1 MIKKIQNCQ
10 MGDNTMKN
18 EETNINEV
26 VILNTIMNNSQ
37 DTFYFKDKDSRI
49 ILSSKAHALL
59 WGVED
64 PNEVIGKTDFDYFP
78 EEFAIQAYEIEK
90 KIMITGEPILGT
102 VEKLVKPDGS
112 IMWLSAS
119 KYPLY
124 DNEGN
129 IIGTWGT
136 SRDITSLKKAE
147 EELIFVNKKLEEAY
161 QILKEL
167 SVKDSLSGLYNQG
180 CFFEELNKA
189 FELYKRREEICH
201 TNGFSLILFDIDDF
215 KNIND
220 NYGHL
225 MGDYTI
231 RHIGKTILKKIRS
244 SDRCFRYGGDEF
256 AIILYDTELEDARIV
271 AEKLRY
277 AIEISKIKFMNN
289 EIKITVSMGVSSF
302 NEVGKAE
309 NMIQRADEKLYISK
323 YEGKNKVS

>member
-1 MIKKIQNCQ
+1 MIRKIQNCQ
-10 MGDNTMKN
+10 TGDNAMKGG
-18 EETNINEV
+18 EANINEV
-26 VILNTIMNNSQ
+26 VIIKTIMNNSQ

-59 WGVED
+59 WGEND
-64 PNEVIGKTDFDYFP
+64 PNDVIGKTDFDYFP
-78 EEFAIQAYEIEK
+78 EEFAIQAYEIER
-90 KIMITGEPILGT
+90 KIMANGEPILGI
-102 VEKLVKPDGS
+102 VEKLVKPDGN

-124 DNEGN
+124 DNYGN

-136 SRDITSLKKAE
+136 SRDITSLKNVE
-147 EELIFVNKKLEEAY
+147 EELILVNKKLEEAY
-161 QILKEL
+161 QKLKEL

-180 CFFEELNKA
+180 CFFEELDKT
-189 FELYKRREEICH
+189 FELYKRRESKDQS
-201 TNGFSLILFDIDDF
+201 NGFSLILFDIDDF

-231 RHIGKTILKKIRS
+231 RHIGKTIIAKIRS

-256 AIILYDTELEDARIV
+256 AIILYDTELEEAKVV
-271 AEKLRY
+271 AEKIRY
-277 AIEISKIKFMNN
+277 TIEKSKIKFMDNQ
-289 EIKITVSMGVSSF
+289 IKVTVSMGVSSF
-302 NEVGKAE
+302 NEAGKAE
-309 NMIQRADEKLYISK
+309 NMIQRADEKLYKSK